1 MRTASVAALLVLVTL
16 SGSGCLSRPQV
27 VRGWAVSTADG
38 GAVTRL
44 AHGRAQS
51 ADVDVVI
58 ACNRRT
64 GRASVL
70 YNSQL
75 RADEVRDLRT
85 ELMLSAG
92 PRAANLPASVR
103 WDEAIGAVVVEAELA
118 WSPALVEPLVQHRLT
133 VAALGTAVT
142 MQARPTRAQVQ
153 ALVTGCTSQIAA
165 R

>member
-1 MRTASVAALLVLVTL
+1 MRAASVSSLLLLAALAGCVTK
-16 SGSGCLSRPQV
+16 PV
-27 VRGWAVSTADG
+27 AVRGWVISTADG

-51 ADVDVVI
+51 ADVDVVFT
-58 ACNRRT
+58 CSRRT
-64 GRASVL
+64 GQASVL

-75 RADEVRDLRT
+75 GVNEVRDLRT

-92 PRAANLPASVR
+92 PRVASLPATVR
-103 WDEAIGAVVVEAELA
+103 WDEAIGAVVVEAELP
-118 WSPALVEPLVQHRLT
+118 WSPTLVEPLTQHRLT

-153 ALVTGCTSQIAA
+153 ALIDGCTSQIAA